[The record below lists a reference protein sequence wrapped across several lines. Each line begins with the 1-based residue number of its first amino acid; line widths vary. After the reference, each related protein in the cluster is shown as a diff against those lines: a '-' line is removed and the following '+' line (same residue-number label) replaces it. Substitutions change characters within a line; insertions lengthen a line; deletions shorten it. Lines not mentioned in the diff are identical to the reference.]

1 MSTYRQFAERI
12 LFSSS
17 LEEKLAAPTQPL
29 VDDAAG
35 SGIVSPLTPE
45 RPRELR
51 FAAIGEHGPKPRE
64 DRLSEDRERGL
75 LLHFFCNH
83 ELLATELMALAL
95 LKFPDAPA
103 AFRKGLLHTLQEEQQ
118 HTQWYLKR
126 MAECGVSFGEYP
138 VNGFFWRSIA
148 DMATPMDYVA
158 RLSLTFEQANL
169 DYAQHYAKRFQ
180 EAGDDVTGALL
191 QQIYKDEIA
200 HVGYG
205 LKWFRRWKGQHQSD
219 WQAFQELLAFPLSP
233 ARAKGTMHFNAAGRR
248 KVGLDEEFIAALELY
263 SQSRGRTP
271 WVYVFNPG
279 AEAAAAARNANAMDP
294 ATRQLTQDLDTLPF
308 FLANAEDTVLLQR
321 EPRGDFLRDLKS
333 LGVELPA
340 QEILVQ
346 GKLAVKSELRNRK
359 LGRLRPWG
367 WSPDAHE
374 LLQDLMPN
382 LPASD
387 QASPWSE
394 GTRQLYTKAH
404 AAQCLAQLPWQAAF
418 GLQEII
424 GSAERTIEELWAA
437 GHTAV
442 VKANFGI
449 AGRSMARFGPG
460 DSLAALEPLRQLPGG
475 YIVEPWLERV
485 ADFSAQYECEP
496 NQPPRLKGL
505 VRLHCEPSGRFTA
518 CVASGTFTRLL
529 PSEVAR
535 FLNEQGSQWLK
546 QLYGTEIPNVLA
558 PSIAGSGFRG
568 FLGIDAFFYRDADGS
583 VRLKPIVEINPRC
596 TMGRTT
602 WELLRVAAPGHTV
615 LMRIFSKSAMKK
627 AGYPNFPAGLA
638 ALQARH
644 PRHFND
650 AGQLDG
656 GVFTLNDPA
665 TATGFLAV
673 ALASKRAIGPDA
685 LTLTRD
691 AL

>member
-17 LEEKLAAPTQPL
+17 LEEKLAAPTQSL
-29 VDDAAG
+29 VDDAMG
-35 SGIVSPLTPE
+35 PPILSPLVPA
-45 RPRELR
+45 RSRELR

-64 DRLSEDRERGL
+64 DRLTEDRERGL

-103 AFRKGLLHTLQEEQQ
+103 PFRKGLMHTLQEEQQ

-148 DMATPMDYVA
+148 DMTTPMDYVA

-169 DYAQHYAKRFQ
+169 DYAQHYAARFH
-180 EAGDDVTGALL
+180 EAGDEVTAALL

-205 LKWFRRWKGQHQSD
+205 LKWFRRWKGEHRSD

-233 ARAKGTMHFNAAGRR
+233 ARAKGTRHFNAAGRR
-248 KVGLDEEFIAALELY
+248 KAGLDDVFIAALELY

-279 AEAAAAARNANAMDP
+279 AEAAAAAQDPNAIDP
-294 ATRQLTQDLDTLPF
+294 STRQITQDLDTLPF

-321 EPRGDFLRDLKS
+321 EPRADFLRDLKS

-340 QEILVQ
+340 QEILVE
-346 GKLAVKSELRNRK
+346 GKLAAGSELRNRK
-359 LGRLRPWG
+359 LGKLRPWG
-367 WSPDAHE
+367 WSSDSHE
-374 LLQDLMPN
+374 LLRDLLPN

-387 QASPWSE
+387 QVSPWSQ
-394 GTRQLYTKAH
+394 GTRKLYTKAH
-404 AAQCLAQLPWQAAF
+404 AAECLARLPWQAAF
-418 GLQEII
+418 GSREII
-424 GSAERTIEELWAA
+424 GSPEGSMEAIWGA

-449 AGRSMARFGPG
+449 AGRSMARFAPE
-460 DSLAALEPLRQLPGG
+460 DKLTALEPLRQSPGG
-475 YIVEPWLERV
+475 YVVEPWLERV

-496 NQPPRLKGL
+496 DQPPRLKGL

-518 CVASGTFTRLL
+518 CVASGTFSRLL
-529 PSEVAR
+529 PAEVAR
-535 FLNEQGSQWLK
+535 FLNEQGSPWLK

-558 PSIAGSGFRG
+558 ASLAGTGFRG
-568 FLGIDAFFYRDADGS
+568 FLGIDAFFYRDAGGNL
-583 VRLKPIVEINPRC
+583 RLKPIVEINPRC

-602 WELLRVAAPGHTV
+602 WELMGLAAPGHTV
-615 LMRIFSKSAMKK
+615 LMRIFSKAALKK
-627 AGYPNFPAGLA
+627 AGHATFPAAAA
-638 ALQARH
+638 ALQLRY
-644 PRHFND
+644 PRQFN
-650 AGQLDG
+650 ASGQLHG

-673 ALASKRAIGPDA
+673 ALVSKRAIGPES
-685 LTLTRD
+685 LTLI
-691 AL
+691 